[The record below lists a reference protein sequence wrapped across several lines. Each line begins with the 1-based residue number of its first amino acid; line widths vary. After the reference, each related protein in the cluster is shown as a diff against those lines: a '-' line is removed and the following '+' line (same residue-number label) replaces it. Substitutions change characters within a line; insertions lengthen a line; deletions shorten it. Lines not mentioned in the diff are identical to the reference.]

1 MFHRLLILLAAVC
14 LAACSSGDQAPSADH
29 RSLESP
35 TGEAVLRY
43 MLDACPHRTEA
54 KQLTIVLGP
63 LQDEASTE
71 FENKFADTGLTIT
84 PSRRL
89 VAGAVNGEV
98 RIFDGST
105 NQAPVILQIS
115 SLTPETSNPA
125 NYEAIAAWAWKDKAQ
140 RLKLRV
146 LTKPDAPPEIRRI
159 EEIPI
164 APRNQDGMPAPPAAE
179 KGK

>member
-1 MFHRLLILLAAVC
+1 MLRRLFPILTAC
-14 LAACSSGDQAPSADH
+14 FLAACSGDSSITPDH
-29 RSLESP
+29 KALESP
-35 TGEAVLRY
+35 TGEAVLRH
-43 MLDACPHRTEA
+43 LLSLCPHRTEA

-63 LQDEASTE
+63 LQDSASPE
-71 FENKFADTGLTIT
+71 FETKFADTGLIVT
-84 PSRRL
+84 PSRKL

-105 NQAPVILQIS
+105 NQAPIILQLS
-115 SLTPETSNPA
+115 SLTPEASNPA

-146 LTKPDAPPEIRRI
+146 LTKPDAAPEIRQI

-164 APRNQDGMPAPPAAE
+164 PVRNQDGMPTPPAADP
-179 KGK
+179 K

>member
-1 MFHRLLILLAAVC
+1 MLHRLLILLSTIV
-14 LAACSSGDQAPSADH
+14 LTACSSGDQAPTADH
-29 RSLESP
+29 RAFETP
-35 TGEAVLRY
+35 TGEAVLRHV
-43 MLDACPHRTEA
+43 LANCPHRTEA

-63 LQDEASTE
+63 RQDEASTE

-98 RIFDGST
+98 RIFDSST
-105 NQAPVILQIS
+105 NQAPIILQLS
-115 SLTPETSNPA
+115 SLTPEASNPD
-125 NYEAIAAWAWKDKAQ
+125 NFEAIAAWAYKDKAQ

-146 LTKPDAPPEIRRI
+146 LTKPDSVPEIRQI

-164 APRNQDGMPAPPAAE
+164 TPRNQDGMPAPPA
-179 KGK
+179 GK